1 MLNKHP
7 LWKDLLVVFL
17 AIFGLIYSLPN
28 LYPDDP
34 ALQITGAKPGVE
46 TRQEVLDQALAAL
59 GQAGITAKG
68 SELQQKAALLRLAS
82 VDEQLKAHSLV
93 RKALQTQHP
102 DQYVVALNLAPT
114 TPDWLQSLRASPMKL
129 GLDLRGGVHFLMEV
143 DMDKALDIRTGNTV
157 NSMRDRFRDERVR
170 ARTLRQVEGRPEIE
184 ILFADAAMRDKAD
197 AVLRKDFRE
206 YTVQEQQEGELYRLT
221 LTLGEQAL
229 KDVQDY
235 ALDQNLTSIR
245 NRVNELGVS
254 EPVVTRQGANRIVI
268 QLPGIQDTAAAKRI
282 IGRAANLEFRMVDWE
297 HDSLSTERAPA
308 GSEFLSVRNSPRQV
322 LLKKENIVTGENVID
337 AKPNYDQ
344 NGQPMVSVTLDTAGG
359 RRMLKTTTR
368 HVKDSMA
375 VLFIESRPEVREV
388 MVNGETT
395 QKTVMRETREAI
407 NVATIQGA
415 FGSQFQI
422 TGLDSFDEAKEL
434 ALLMRAGA
442 LAAPMYFVEERT
454 VGPSL
459 GAQNIEHG
467 IDSLLLGFA
476 LVVVFMIV
484 VYKVCGIIANLA
496 LFMNLLLL
504 VACMSLIPGAVL
516 TLPGMAGIVLTL
528 GMAVDANVL
537 IFERIREE
545 LRNGLTPH
553 AAIHAGYNRAFL
565 TIFDSNITTLLV
577 GLVLFSLGSGPV
589 KGFAVTLSIGILTSM
604 FTAVTGSRAII
615 NWIYGGR
622 PLQKLSI

>member
-7 LWKDLLVVFL
+7 LWKDLLVVAF
-17 AIFGLIYSLPN
+17 AIFGLIYALPN

-46 TRQEVLDQALAAL
+46 TRQEILDKATSALS
-59 GQAGITAKG
+59 QAGITIKQA
-68 SELQQKAALLRLAS
+68 ELEEKSGLVRFTS
-82 VDEQLKAHSLV
+82 VDDQLKAIGEV
-93 RKALQTQHP
+93 KKALQAAHP
-102 DQYVVALNLAPT
+102 DQFVVALNLAPT
-114 TPDWLQSLRASPMKL
+114 TPAWLMALGASPMKL

-143 DMDKALDIRTGNTV
+143 DMDKALDIRIGNTV
-157 NSMRDRFRDERVR
+157 NSMRDRFRDDRVR
-170 ARTLRQVEGRPEIE
+170 AKTLRQVQGQPAIE
-184 ILFADAAMRDKAD
+184 IVFSNVDMLDKGRAI
-197 AVLRKDFRE
+197 LRKDFRE
-206 YTVQEQQEGELYRLT
+206 FQVAERPDGTDYILT
-221 LTLGEQAL
+221 LTLTEQSL
-229 KDVQDY
+229 KEIQDY

-297 HDSLSTERAPA
+297 HDSMTTTRAPA
-308 GSEFLSVRNSPRQV
+308 GTEFMTVRNSPRQV

-359 RRMLKTTTR
+359 RRMLKNTSA
-368 HVKDSMA
+368 HIKDSMA
-375 VLFIESRPEVREV
+375 VLFIESRPETREV
-388 MVNGETT
+388 IVNGETVE
-395 QKTVMRETREAI
+395 KTVTRETREAI
-407 NVATIQGA
+407 SVATIQGA

-422 TGLDSFDEAKEL
+422 TGLDSFEEAQEL

-459 GAQNIEHG
+459 GAQNIQSG
-467 IDSLLLGFA
+467 IESLLLGFA
-476 LVVVFMIV
+476 LVVGFMLIT
-484 VYKVCGIIANLA
+484 YKVCGIVANIA
-496 LFMNLLLL
+496 LFMNLLML

-545 LRNGLTPH
+545 IRNGMTPH
-553 AAIHAGYNRAFL
+553 AAINAGYSRAFI

-604 FTAVTGSRAII
+604 FTAVTGSRAVM

-622 PLQKLSI
+622 SLQKISI

>member
-17 AIFGLIYSLPN
+17 AMFGFIYALPN

-46 TRQEVLDQALAAL
+46 TRQEILDQAVTAL
-59 GQAGITAKG
+59 GQGGIAIKS
-68 SELQQKAALLRLAS
+68 SELEEKSGLIRFAN
-82 VDEQLKAHSLV
+82 VDDQLKAHSLV
-93 RKALQTQHP
+93 KKSLDAQHP
-102 DQYVVALNLAPT
+102 DEYVAALNLAPT
-114 TPDWLQSLRASPMKL
+114 TPGWLQSLGAGPMKL

-143 DMDKALDIRTGNTV
+143 DMDKALDNRVSNSI
-157 NSMRDRFRDERVR
+157 NSMRDRFRDDRIR
-170 ARTLRQVEGRPEIE
+170 AKTLRQVQGQPAIE
-184 ILFADAAMRDKAD
+184 MVFSDVGMLDKAR
-197 AVLRKDFRE
+197 AILRKDFRE
-206 YTVQEQQEGELYRLT
+206 FQVAERQEGTDYRLT
-221 LTLGEQAL
+221 LSLNEQSL
-229 KDVQDY
+229 KDIQEY

-282 IGRAANLEFRMVDWE
+282 IGRAANLEFRMVDAK
-297 HDSLSTERAPA
+297 DSGISTARAPA
-308 GSEFLSVRNSPRQV
+308 GTEFVPVRNSPRQV
-322 LLKKENIVTGENVID
+322 LIKKENIVTGENVID

-344 NGQPMVSVTLDTAGG
+344 NGLPMVSVTLDTAGG
-359 RRMLKTTTR
+359 RRMMKNTTAHLKE
-368 HVKDSMA
+368 SMA
-375 VLFIESRPEVREV
+375 VLFIESKPETRQIIVDGKPVE
-388 MVNGETT
+388 
-395 QKTVMRETREAI
+395 KTVTRETREAI
-407 NVATIQGA
+407 SVATIQGI

-422 TGLDSFDEAKEL
+422 TGLDSFEEAQEL

-459 GAQNIEHG
+459 GAQNIEAG
-467 IDSLLLGFA
+467 VESLLLGFA
-476 LVVVFMIV
+476 LVVVFMIA
-484 VYKVCGIIANLA
+484 VYKVCGVIANIA

-545 LRNGLTPH
+545 IRNGMTPH
-553 AAIHAGYNRAFL
+553 AAIHAGYDRAWL
-565 TIFDSNITTLLV
+565 TIMDSNITTLLV

-615 NWIYGGR
+615 NMIYGGR
-622 PLQKLSI
+622 ALQKLSI

>member
-7 LWKDLLVVFL
+7 LWKDLLVVAF
-17 AIFGLIYSLPN
+17 AIFGFIYALPN

-46 TRQEVLDQALAAL
+46 TRQEILDKATTALS
-59 GQAGITAKG
+59 QSGITIKLA
-68 SELQQKAALLRLAS
+68 ELEEKSGLVRFTS
-82 VDEQLKAHSLV
+82 VDDQLKAIGEV
-93 RKALQTQHP
+93 KKALQASHP
-102 DQYVVALNLAPT
+102 DQFVVALNLAPT
-114 TPDWLQSLRASPMKL
+114 TPAWLMALGASPMKL

-143 DMDKALDIRTGNTV
+143 DMDKALDIRIGNTV
-157 NSMRDRFRDERVR
+157 NSMRDRFRDDRVR
-170 ARTLRQVEGRPEIE
+170 AKTLRQVQGQPAIE
-184 ILFADAAMRDKAD
+184 IVFSNVDMLDKGRAI
-197 AVLRKDFRE
+197 LRKDFRE
-206 YTVQEQQEGELYRLT
+206 FLVAERPDGTDYILNLT
-221 LTLGEQAL
+221 LTEQSL
-229 KDVQDY
+229 KEIQDY

-297 HDSLSTERAPA
+297 HDSMTTTRAPA
-308 GSEFLSVRNSPRQV
+308 GTEFMTVRNSPRQV

-359 RRMLKTTTR
+359 RRMLKNTSA
-368 HVKDSMA
+368 HIKDSMA
-375 VLFIESRPEVREV
+375 VLFIESRPETREV
-388 MVNGETT
+388 IVNGEKVE
-395 QKTVMRETREAI
+395 KTVTRETREAI
-407 NVATIQGA
+407 SVATIQGA

-422 TGLDSFDEAKEL
+422 TGLDSFEEAQEL

-459 GAQNIEHG
+459 GAQNIQSG
-467 IDSLLLGFA
+467 IESLLLGFA
-476 LVVVFMIV
+476 LVVGFMLV
-484 VYKVCGIIANLA
+484 TYKVCGIVANIA
-496 LFMNLLLL
+496 LFMNLLML

-545 LRNGLTPH
+545 IRNGMTPH
-553 AAIHAGYNRAFL
+553 AAINAGYNRAFI

-604 FTAVTGSRAII
+604 FTAVTGSRAVM

-622 PLQKLSI
+622 SLQKISI